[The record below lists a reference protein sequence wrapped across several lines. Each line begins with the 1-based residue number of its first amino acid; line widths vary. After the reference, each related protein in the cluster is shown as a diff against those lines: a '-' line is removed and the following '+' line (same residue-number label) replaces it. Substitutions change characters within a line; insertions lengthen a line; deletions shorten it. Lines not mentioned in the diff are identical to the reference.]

1 MIEAINKA
9 KSHPASQHETKFVI
23 NNSAVHLII
32 QWLRCRC
39 VGDRQFPAGIVSS
52 IYYDTRDWR
61 FLREKI
67 NSDYLKTKVRL
78 RWYADIDS
86 EEPEDESYLEAKY
99 KVGSRREKV
108 RIRTDFSG
116 KWLSRVSLDNKKLLG
131 IPDLLRSKGVMVGAA
146 LCPAFKITYKRL
158 RFLEPTT
165 GARLSVDYDIR
176 AADVNRQM
184 LPRANPFVLRSAVFE
199 LKGPMRELP
208 DVLGQ
213 LTALGCRKQSFSKYS
228 ACYARIMRITF

>member
-1 MIEAINKA
+1 MIESTNKT
-9 KSHPASQHETKFVI
+9 KPHPASQHETKFVI
-23 NNSAVHLII
+23 NNSSVHLII

-39 VGDRQFPAGIVSS
+39 LPDREFPAGIVSS

-86 EEPEDESYLEAKY
+86 EEPEDKSYLEAKY
-99 KVGSRREKV
+99 KVGPKREKV
-108 RIRTDFSG
+108 RIKTDFSG
-116 KWLSRVSLDNKKLLG
+116 KWLSRVGLDNRKLLH
-131 IPDLLRSKGVMVGAA
+131 IPGFLRSMGVMVGSA

-158 RFLEPTT
+158 RFVEPTT

-176 AADVNRQM
+176 APDVNRRM
-184 LPRANPFVLRSAVFE
+184 LPRTNPFGLRSAVFE

-228 ACYARIMRITF
+228 TCYAKIMRITF